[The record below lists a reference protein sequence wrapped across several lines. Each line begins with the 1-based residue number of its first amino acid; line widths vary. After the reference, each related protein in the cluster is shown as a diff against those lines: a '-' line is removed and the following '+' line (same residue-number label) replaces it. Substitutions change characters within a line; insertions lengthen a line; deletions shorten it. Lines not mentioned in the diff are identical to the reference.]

1 MKLLLHI
8 CCGPCAV
15 YPVEVLKKEN
25 IDLYG
30 MFYNPNIHPYLE
42 YKARLEF
49 AKMLCESESIPF
61 EEIDEYGL
69 ETFLQ
74 KAVFAEN
81 RCRECYYTRLD
92 RIGMEA
98 KERGFDAF
106 STTLLVSPYQKHD
119 LLIETGKQIEE
130 KYGVKFYYRDFRD
143 GFREGR
149 QKAREMG
156 LYMQKYCGCIYSEK
170 ERYMPKRG

>member
-15 YPVEVLKKEN
+15 YPVEALKKEN
-25 IDLYG
+25 IDIYG
-30 MFYNPNIHPYLE
+30 IFYNPNIHPYME

-49 AKMLCESESIPF
+49 AKFLCENQSIHF
-61 EEIDEYGL
+61 EELDGYGL
-69 ETFLQ
+69 DAFLK

-81 RCRECYYTRLD
+81 RCHECYYTRLD
-92 RIGMEA
+92 RIGQEA
-98 KERGFDAF
+98 KNRGFDAF
-106 STTLLVSPYQKHD
+106 STTLLVSPYQKHE
-119 LLIETGKQIEE
+119 LLIKVGREIEE
-130 KYGVKFYYRDFRD
+130 KYGVEFYYRDFRE

-156 LYMQKYCGCIYSEK
+156 MYMQKYCGCIYSEK
-170 ERYMPKRG
+170 ERYLG